1 MAETDGQVE
10 IGVKINTDDVDPQIQ
25 KLQQKLAK
33 QNEALARQTLI
44 VERLTAQYDALYE
57 KAKQTAKP
65 NIKSDEML
73 IEINKLDAKY
83 KELQNLYNQTK
94 LEPNVDQS
102 KIDEILRNLEL
113 VDRKLIDLRK
123 KHQEAQFSPDMQNKL
138 KLLGQQID
146 IAIQK
151 ENRLTNEVKETNN
164 EIDNLSKK
172 KIDGLKN
179 SVDRIKNSFANL
191 GNKIKETQSNILN
204 YAKNG
209 INNAFSSVS
218 NTLGGLSKRILS
230 LGASAFVFNVISS
243 GFHKMADGIRN
254 VIAHDNQLSGS
265 LAQVRANLSTAFYPI
280 YQAILPAIQTLGRA
294 LSWVTGQ
301 IASFMAMLTGTSV
314 KANQQGAQT
323 LIAQTSGISD
333 QTKQLGKQAKGYD
346 KVAKSAKKAQGQLAS
361 FDKIEV
367 LKQKENDKI
376 FKTNDI
382 GGGVGKNIG
391 GGGMSNIFKGF
402 QGNTPKLL
410 DSIAQAFERLK
421 KPFENM
427 DLSRLNESLSNLW
440 QILQRFAGKIGE
452 GLWWFYENVLAPLAV
467 WTISEVLPRFL
478 TILANILEFLEPI
491 LDQVGEDFIW
501 LWDNFLKP
509 VAEWTGSLI
518 TQFLDNLANVIKD
531 LGDKI
536 KNNKPLL
543 EFISAFLIGLGTAGV
558 VMGLVSLGTALWGV
572 VSATWA
578 WTVALLANPITWI
591 VVGVAALVAGLIL
604 LAKHWDRTGKS
615 TSKAQEILEKC
626 GKSIKSAIEIIG
638 KIFKDI
644 FDEIIKIWNENIK
657 PMLDRM
663 REKFVDV
670 FNNHIRPALG
680 KFAKAFTGT
689 INKIIILIGKLWDFI
704 KPFVNWIIEIISDT
718 LTTTISDIFNI
729 VSDVVG
735 GICEFLSNLWDIA
748 DKCLGFIVNLLNGDW
763 DKAWQSAGEVVKA
776 MGETVD
782 SAVKTIGSVIKGM
795 IEMLIGGINVAIRAL
810 NKIHIDLPDW
820 LGGHHFGLSIPEI
833 SKDWTNNIPHLA
845 KGAVLEGGHPFL
857 AMLGDQPRGQ
867 TNIETPLSTMIEA
880 FKQVNRQSNPNIV
893 VEASGDFAPFIRMLN
908 FKLKEE
914 DARIGQS
921 FVSGDVWI

>member
-10 IGVKINTDDVDPQIQ
+10 IGVKINTDKVDPQMQ
-25 KLQQKLAK
+25 KLQQKLAR
-33 QNEALARQTLI
+33 QNEALARQSLI
-44 VERLTAQYDALYE
+44 VERLTAQYEALYE

-65 NIKSDEML
+65 NIESDKIL
-73 IEINKLDAKY
+73 VEINKLEDRY
-83 KELQNLYNQTK
+83 KKLQNELSQAK
-94 LEPNVDQS
+94 LEPEIDQS
-102 KIDEILRNLEL
+102 KIDEILRNLEV
-113 VDRKLIDLRK
+113 VDKKLIDLRR
-123 KHQEAQFSPDMQNKL
+123 KHQEVQFSPDMQNKL

-164 EIDNLSKK
+164 EIEKLSKK
-172 KIDGLKN
+172 KIDGLKAII
-179 SVDRIKNSFANL
+179 DKIKNSFANL

-209 INNAFSSVS
+209 IDNAFSSVS

-280 YQAILPAIQTLGRA
+280 YQAILPAIQSLGRA

-314 KANQQGAQT
+314 KANQQGAKS
-323 LIAQTSGISD
+323 LVAQTSGISD

-346 KVAKSAKKAQGQLAS
+346 KVAKSAKKAKGQLAS

-367 LKQKENDKI
+367 LKQKKSGKTP
-376 FKTNDI
+376 KTNDS
-382 GGGVGKNIG
+382 GGSIGKNIG
-391 GGGMSNIFKGF
+391 GGISDIFQGF
-402 QGNTPKLL
+402 QNNTPQLL
-410 DSIAQAFERLK
+410 DSIAQAFERFK

-427 DLSRLNESLSNLW
+427 DLSRLNTSLSNLW
-440 QILQRFAGKIGE
+440 EILQRFAGKIGE

-491 LDQVGEDFIW
+491 LDQVGEDFKW

-518 TQFLDNLANVIKD
+518 TQFLNNLANVIKD

-536 KNNKPLL
+536 KENKPLL

-558 VMGLVSLGTALWGV
+558 VMGLIKLGMALWGV

-604 LAKHWDRTGKS
+604 LAKHWDKTGKS

-638 KIFKDI
+638 KIFKDV
-644 FDEIIKIWNENIK
+644 FDEIVKIWNENIK

-663 REKFVDV
+663 KEKFVDV
-670 FNNHIRPALG
+670 FNKHIAPALG
-680 KFAKAFTGT
+680 KFAKAFTGI
-689 INKIIILIGKLWDFI
+689 INKIMILVGKLWDFI
-704 KPFVNWIIEIISDT
+704 KPFVNWIVEMIADT

-763 DKAWQSAGEVVKA
+763 NKAWESAGKVVDA
-776 MGETVD
+776 MKETVK
-782 SAVKTIGSVIKGM
+782 SAVKTVGSAIKGM

-820 LGGHHFGLSIPEI
+820 LGGHHFGLNIPEI
-833 SKDWTNNIPHLA
+833 SKDWTNKIPHLA

-857 AMLGDQPRGQ
+857 AMLNDQPRGQ
-867 TNIETPLSTMIEA
+867 MNIETPLSTMIEA
-880 FKQVNRQSNPNIV
+880 FKQANRQSNPNIV

-921 FVSGDVWI
+921 FISGDVWI